1 MPLPLSGEISLSQVN
16 VELGFTATGTISLN
30 DATVRA
36 LFGIASGAISMSDGY
51 GKSNSVSL
59 INSYSLTQATNTF
72 TFNGV
77 DFGSNP
83 NKWIAIVSHFR
94 STSSTTH
101 SSCTIN
107 GSTARVAIS
116 RPATT
121 VGSAIFYARL
131 GDVSSGT
138 VTVTLN
144 GSAAWCGIT
153 VFALNDIGTSL
164 VVAGNSN
171 GLTGTP
177 AAISTTV
184 NTLANGVLIAGV
196 RRGGSTPTLTSSNH
210 TLSNSLTKNSDNAA
224 QGYRDGFFFPTTAR
238 TPDTITGGGSATGTM
253 TIVAASFSPGPLQ
266 FSKPVNASGSTTTTH
281 TCTAVNPQANRILI
295 AGITMGGANSS
306 YITAVTIGGVAAT
319 RRAGR
324 TANDFV
330 QSDFWSAVVPTG
342 TSVDVV
348 VTRNTGT
355 NSATVTLISAI
366 GYANTNWV
374 GGTDFNALN
383 ASTALMDSTLTFVAG
398 STAIGVYNAEN
409 IQGTAT
415 RVWSNLDTLAYEKLS
430 PEIPGN
436 LGAVTGDVSVN
447 SYQFQTGLPAG
458 SRTVSFTSS
467 DTTRRRPTF
476 AVIGF
481 T

>member
-1 MPLPLSGEISLSQVN
+1 
-16 VELGFTATGTISLN
+16 
-30 DATVRA
+30 
-36 LFGIASGAISMSDGY
+36 
-51 GKSNSVSL
+51 
-59 INSYSLTQATNTF
+59 
-72 TFNGV
+72 
-77 DFGSNP
+77 
-83 NKWIAIVSHFR
+83 
-94 STSSTTH
+94 
-101 SSCTIN
+101 
-107 GSTARVAIS
+107 
-116 RPATT
+116 
-121 VGSAIFYARL
+121 
-131 GDVSSGT
+131 
-138 VTVTLN
+138 
-144 GSAAWCGIT
+144 
-153 VFALNDIGTSL
+153 
-164 VVAGNSN
+164 
-171 GLTGTP
+171 
-177 AAISTTV
+177 
-184 NTLANGVLIAGV
+184 
-196 RRGGSTPTLTSSNH
+196 
-210 TLSNSLTKNSDNAA
+210 
-224 QGYRDGFFFPTTAR
+224 
-238 TPDTITGGGSATGTM
+238 
-253 TIVAASFSPGPLQ
+253 
-266 FSKPVNASGSTTTTH
+266 
-281 TCTAVNPQANRILI
+281 
-295 AGITMGGANSS
+295 
-306 YITAVTIGGVAAT
+306 
-319 RRAGR
+319 
-324 TANDFV
+324 
-330 QSDFWSAVVPTG
+330 VPTG